1 MVFELNKWLDI
12 KREGDV
18 IVEHMGDFTST
29 CIDSILVKLE
39 NSLDERHELDT
50 IKKKIFHIFV
60 ECIQNLFHHVD
71 KVENMGVQMGT
82 DRSGVIMLVKDGS
95 FCRVTTGNFV
105 DRNKEESLRERI
117 DGLNLMT
124 EAEVKSLYREIIN
137 NKEFSDKGGAG
148 IGMIDMARKT
158 GNKLGY
164 SFYEIKDS
172 PDVLFFSFDVYIS

>member
-18 IVEHMGDFTST
+18 IVEHMGGFTST

-71 KVENMGVQMGT
+71 KVENMGVQMGA
-82 DRSGVIMLVKDGS
+82 DRPGVIMLVKDGS
-95 FCRVTTGNFV
+95 FA
-105 DRNKEESLRERI
+105 ELRRATLSI
-117 DGLNLMT
+117 GIK
-124 EAEVKSLYREIIN
+124 KSHCG
-137 NKEFSDKGGAG
+137 S
-148 IGMIDMARKT
+148 
-158 GNKLGY
+158 
-164 SFYEIKDS
+164 
-172 PDVLFFSFDVYIS
+172 V